1 MVWPAHPIRAVPALE
16 LQQHPARGFVG
27 LICPGCA
34 GGDEVITVDLHDL
47 NTFRCQGC
55 ENEFTADRVREFLA
69 AAEGWRAVLA
79 WIDAAPVLPQ
89 EDAR

>member
-1 MVWPAHPIRAVPALE
+1 MVSPAHLIRAVPALE

-47 NTFRCQGC
+47 DTFRCQGC
-55 ENEFTADRVREFLA
+55 ENEFTADQVRDFLVA
-69 AAEGWRAVLA
+69 VESWRAVLS
-79 WIDAAPVLPQ
+79 WIERAPVI
-89 EDAR
+89 ESVHN